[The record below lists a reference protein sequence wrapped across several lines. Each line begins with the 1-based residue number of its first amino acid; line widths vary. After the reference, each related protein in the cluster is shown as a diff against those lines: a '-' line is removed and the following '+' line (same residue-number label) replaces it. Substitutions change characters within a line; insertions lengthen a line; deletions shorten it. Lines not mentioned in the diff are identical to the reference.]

1 MSERKEHWERV
12 YREKLPHTVSWY
24 QGVPALSLSLIEKA
38 ELPPDAPVIDVGGGA
53 STLVDNLCERGYA
66 NVSVL
71 DVSSAALAHCRERL
85 AQKGY
90 RAHWFEEDVTR
101 FIAPHRFALWHDR
114 AVFHFLT
121 AQADRDRYIEVLG
134 HSLQPGAQ
142 VVMQTFAIGG
152 PTRCSGLDI
161 VQYDA
166 DRLGA
171 ELGAGFELL
180 EWGREAHHTPSGKTQ
195 DFAWFRFSYTQE
207 ADRR

>member
-1 MSERKEHWERV
+1 MSGRKEHWEKV
-12 YREKLPHTVSWY
+12 YREKSPDTVSWY

-38 ELPPDAPVIDVGGGA
+38 ALPLDAPVIDVGGGA
-53 STLVDNLCERGYA
+53 ATLVDNLCERGYS

-71 DVSSAALAHCRERL
+71 DISAAALAHCRNRL

-90 RAHWFEEDVTR
+90 QAHWFEEDVTR
-101 FIAPHRFALWHDR
+101 FNPPHRFALWHDR

-121 AQADRDRYIEVLG
+121 SKTDRESYVDVLE
-134 HSLQPGAQ
+134 HSLQPGGQ
-142 VVMQTFAIGG
+142 VAMLTFAVGG
-152 PTRCSGLDI
+152 PARCSGLDI

-171 ELGAGFELL
+171 ELGAHFRLM
-180 EWGREAHHTPSGKTQ
+180 EWGRETHLTPAGKQQ

-207 ADRR
+207 ANH